1 MENNLKPNFKHVM
14 DKYKVNKTSNGLS
27 SSQCLDMLEDLS
39 DLSETESLFFDS
51 DSDDD
56 SQPTFTVLQNAEYI
70 APVEN
75 IDNEGLSEII
85 PGDNDYD
92 NNYDNEVFP
101 STSSSWNKTNN
112 SMPHINEFS
121 GNSGMK
127 VPIPDSPLGF
137 VKLFLTRELLDF
149 FTSETNRYAEQ
160 RRRKNPNTYK
170 GWVKATVGNIA

>member
-14 DKYKVNKTSNGLS
+14 DKYKVNKASNGLS

-70 APVEN
+70 APFEN
-75 IDNEGLSEII
+75 IDNEMLSEII
-85 PGDNDYD
+85 PDDNEYD

-101 STSSSWNKTNN
+101 STSS
-112 SMPHINEFS
+112 
-121 GNSGMK
+121 
-127 VPIPDSPLGF
+127 
-137 VKLFLTRELLDF
+137 
-149 FTSETNRYAEQ
+149 
-160 RRRKNPNTYK
+160 
-170 GWVKATVGNIA
+170 